1 LLEKLFP
8 NDIIIERTEWNEE
21 MVTNESKKYKNRSDF
36 KNRCSGAYKYA
47 KRYNMLDIL
56 FPKK

>member
-1 LLEKLFP
+1 M
-8 NDIIIERTEWNEE
+8 NQ
-21 MVTNESKKYKNRSDF
+21 KNIKIDPIL

-47 KRYNMLDIL
+47 KRYNMLDVL

>member
-1 LLEKLFP
+1 MME
-8 NDIIIERTEWNEE
+8 IIIERTEWNEE